1 VMYAI
6 FTGSSVSVGGRF
18 PPETLWTLQFL
29 MVSAAVISLALVAY
43 AIVIR
48 KGHLEARF
56 KLSAANEQLARASL
70 QDALTGAWNRR
81 FLDQH
86 FDEIAARYRAEGH
99 GCVLAIAD
107 VDRFKQLNDS
117 RGHAFG
123 DRVLRD
129 VVHAIRAELDD
140 DEYVVRVGGD
150 EFIVLL
156 RDNAARAR
164 LERMC
169 RAVSGAS
176 LSIGSARI
184 APADRAPALG
194 RLYECAD
201 KSLYQAK
208 AGGRGQVCDAVAEA
222 RAA

>member
-1 VMYAI
+1 
-6 FTGSSVSVGGRF
+6 
-18 PPETLWTLQFL
+18 
-29 MVSAAVISLALVAY
+29 
-43 AIVIR
+43 
-48 KGHLEARF
+48 
-56 KLSAANEQLARASL
+56 
-70 QDALTGAWNRR
+70 
-81 FLDQH
+81 
-86 FDEIAARYRAEGH
+86 
-99 GCVLAIAD
+99 VLAIVD

-129 VVHAIRAELDD
+129 VVQAIRAELDD

-156 RDNAARAR
+156 RDDAARVR

-169 RAVSGAS
+169 RAVSDTS

-184 APADRAPALG
+184 APADRAPALAQ
-194 RLYECAD
+194 LYESAD
-201 KSLYQAK
+201 KLLYEAK
-208 AGGRGQVCDAVAEA
+208 ARGRGRVCDAVAQA